1 MLKSL
6 VIKVPAALAAIAI
19 VAIGRGMAAWVG
31 ALAVLCLGAGVLA
44 WLVFD
49 VNSSFWAK
57 TLWRA
62 EGSPK
67 TVALT
72 FDDGPDP
79 RYTPRVLEILEAK
92 HVPAA
97 FFVIGANARAHPELL
112 ARIDGAGHLVANHT
126 DRHGWGFH
134 FALWSSVRRELLAC
148 NAAIAKAIGK
158 EPALFRSPQGFKS
171 PALGD
176 VLRDLGL
183 LAIGWQVRGLD
194 SVERSSVKIAE
205 RIASR
210 VKAGGV
216 VQMHDGAAQFAV
228 KSREGTLGA
237 LPEVIDRI
245 RAAGLEFVRLDALL
259 GVQPYRT

>member
-6 VIKVPAALAAIAI
+6 VMKVPAALAAIAI
-19 VAIGRGMAAWVG
+19 VAIGKGVAAWIG
-31 ALAVLCLGAGVLA
+31 AFAILCAGAGVLA

-57 TLWRA
+57 TRWRA
-62 EGSPK
+62 DGSPG

-72 FDDGPDP
+72 FDDGPHP
-79 RYTPRVLEILEAK
+79 QYTPRVLEILEAK
-92 HVPAA
+92 DVPAT
-97 FFVIGANARAHPELL
+97 FFVIGENVRAHPDLL
-112 ARIDGAGHLVANHT
+112 ARIDEAGHLVGNHS
-126 DRHGWGFH
+126 DHHGWGFH
-134 FALWSSVRRELLAC
+134 FTPRAGLRRELVAC
-148 NAAIAKAIGK
+148 NAAIANAIGK
-158 EPALFRSPQGFKS
+158 EPTLFRAPQGFKT

-176 VLRDLGL
+176 ALRDLGL

-194 SVERSSVKIAE
+194 AMGRDSATIVE

-216 VQMHDGAAQFAV
+216 VQMHDGAAQLAL
-228 KSREGTLGA
+228 KSREATLDA

-259 GVQPYRT
+259 GVPPYRK